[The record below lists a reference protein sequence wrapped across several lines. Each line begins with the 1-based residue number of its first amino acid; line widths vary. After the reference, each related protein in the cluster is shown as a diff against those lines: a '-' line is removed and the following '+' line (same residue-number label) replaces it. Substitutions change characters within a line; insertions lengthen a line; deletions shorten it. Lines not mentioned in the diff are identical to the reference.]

1 MKPLNIAKID
11 TIARILGNDIHFLQS
26 IPLHIDSYY
35 VEELKQKKS
44 GEIRILHKPRYKL
57 KIIQGNIKKR
67 LSDIVLPDC
76 VHGWVKGRSVK
87 SAVARHSG
95 MKYLYCFDIH
105 SYFDSVYS
113 ERVYKLFT
121 EKLRCKP
128 DVARLLTR
136 LSTYK
141 KSLPQGSPCSPVI
154 ANLILFDFDISVNS
168 YVKKRQGHYSR
179 LGDDIIVSSNAEL
192 SDIEHVVTLGLR
204 RYGLKINPN
213 KTQKGKPKI
222 SGTKVLGVIIGSGI
236 SISRKYRRE
245 VRAILHNAQKTGLNI
260 QNRDGRFNIRE
271 HLLGRIGFIEMFNEI
286 EGAAL
291 RKILS
296 GIPD

>member
-11 TIARILGNDIHFLQS
+11 TVARILGNDVQFLQS
-26 IPLHIDSYY
+26 IALHIDNYY
-35 VEELKQKKS
+35 IEDSTQKKS
-44 GEIRILHKPRYKL
+44 GEIRILHKPRYRL
-57 KIIQGNIKKR
+57 KIIQGSIKKR
-67 LSDIVLPDC
+67 LSFIPLPDC
-76 VHGWVKGRSVK
+76 VHGWVKDRSVK
-87 SAVARHSG
+87 SAVAPHGG

-154 ANLILFDFDISVNS
+154 ANLILFDFDMSVNS
-168 YVKKRQGHYSR
+168 YAKKRQAHYSR
-179 LGDDIIVSSNAEL
+179 LGDDIIVSSNSEL

-204 RYGLKINPN
+204 RYGLKINPD
-213 KTQKGKPKI
+213 KTQKSKPRT

-245 VRAILHNAQKTGLNI
+245 VRAILHNAEKTGLNI
-260 QNRDGRFNIRE
+260 QNQDGRFDMRK
-271 HLLGRIGFIEMFNEI
+271 HLLGRIGFIEMFNYM
-286 EGAAL
+286 EGQKL
-291 RKILS
+291 RKILN
-296 GIPD
+296 DTQN